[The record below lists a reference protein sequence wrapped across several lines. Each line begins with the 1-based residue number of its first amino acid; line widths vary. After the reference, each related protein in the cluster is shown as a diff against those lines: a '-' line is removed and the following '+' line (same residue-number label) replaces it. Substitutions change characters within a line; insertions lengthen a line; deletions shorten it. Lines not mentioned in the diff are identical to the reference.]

1 MRTLILRKVVEI
13 LRRIVYQ
20 FLLPMSVIWLL
31 VSLLSTAQAIP
42 LVVMGREKVCNKVPK
57 TMRKKKG
64 VGRGSQLFS
73 RLDKLVDSVST
84 KSECT
89 SSGLDKKGCSI
100 EEVMKEFHSIK
111 EVVFGSE
118 LYCFAT
124 ELFMVR
130 SRREMW
136 VVIGDMDRK
145 F

>member
-1 MRTLILRKVVEI
+1 M
-13 LRRIVYQ
+13 
-20 FLLPMSVIWLL
+20 
-31 VSLLSTAQAIP
+31 
-42 LVVMGREKVCNKVPK
+42 
-57 TMRKKKG
+57 
-64 VGRGSQLFS
+64 
-73 RLDKLVDSVST
+73 ST

-100 EEVMKEFHSIK
+100 EKVMKEFHSIK

-124 ELFMVR
+124 EFFMVR